1 MSEKEKGPKYLIDLL
16 KAREYA
22 FLGLYSQ
29 ALSSFDSAYRGI
41 EEVVA
46 KSNGDKNIVAEWGS
60 ISHELR
66 EEMDRCRRLEY
77 FIMSGRS
84 DYCPEPPRKTEDDRR
99 SNLLISHRSGASCKA
114 QDALQQ
120 EALRPPVQ

>member
-29 ALSSFDSAYRGI
+29 ALASFESAYRGI

-46 KSNGDKNIVAEWGS
+46 KSNGDKNIVAEWAS
-60 ISHELR
+60 ISLELHA
-66 EEMDRCRRLEY
+66 EMDRCRRLEY
-77 FIMSGRS
+77 FIVSGRS
-84 DYCPEPPRKTEDDRR
+84 DYCPEPPKKPDDDRR
-99 SNLLISHRSGASCKA
+99 TIC
-114 QDALQQ
+114 
-120 EALRPPVQ
+120 